1 MAYRLTRQ
9 AEIDVIQIYVQG
21 ARDFGAAQAEAYH
34 HKLEGAFARIAA
46 FPQMARERPEISP
59 PVRIQPCG
67 RHIVVYVAEDGGDV
81 LIIRIRHGHEDWAQD
96 PD

>member
-1 MAYRLTRQ
+1 M
-9 AEIDVIQIYVQG
+9 
-21 ARDFGAAQAEAYH
+21 
-34 HKLEGAFARIAA
+34 
-46 FPQMARERPEISP
+46 SP

-67 RHIVVYVAEDGGDV
+67 RHLVVYVAEDGGDV